1 MNIENYNKKDLFLT
15 ALKSENDSKIVY
27 HSLAQ
32 TVKNFML
39 KDKLEFLA
47 AEEQKHYDFFKQRWD
62 EAFPGVELVLPDEN
76 LVPLPEIELDLED
89 IRFSEIFQQ
98 AMDAEKA
105 ASEFYK
111 SLAQR
116 FENQTKMHNT
126 LMYFADME
134 IEHFK
139 ILENEKES
147 MERYEESDVYWPMT
161 HVGP

>member
-1 MNIENYNKKDLFLT
+1 MKLDHFDLDKLLLTAMKSEVESKELYNK
-15 ALKSENDSKIVY
+15 
-27 HSLAQ
+27 LAER
-32 TVKNFML
+32 TDNGLL
-39 KDKLEFLA
+39 KDKLKFLA
-47 AEEQKHYDFFKQRWD
+47 VEEEKHRLFVEEIFKNHYPNEKIEMPD
-62 EAFPGVELVLPDEN
+62 KSPVPMPGVNLTENTPLSELLK
-76 LVPLPEIELDLED
+76 
-89 IRFSEIFQQ
+89 Q

>member
-1 MNIENYNKKDLFLT
+1 MKLDHYDLDKLLLT
-15 ALKSENDSKIVY
+15 AMKSEIESKDIY
-27 HSLAQ
+27 MKLAEK
-32 TVKNFML
+32 TKNGLL
-39 KDKLEFLA
+39 KNKLRFLA
-47 AEEQKHYDFFKQRWD
+47 DEEEKHRMFIEDIYRNHYPK
-62 EAFPGVELVLPDEN
+62 EKIEIPGKSI
-76 LVPLPEIELDLED
+76 VPLPGVDLTEETPL
-89 IRFSEIFQQ
+89 SKLLKQ
-98 AMDAEKA
+98 AMEAEKA

-116 FENQTKMHNT
+116 FEDQTKMHNT

-134 IEHFK
+134 IGHFK